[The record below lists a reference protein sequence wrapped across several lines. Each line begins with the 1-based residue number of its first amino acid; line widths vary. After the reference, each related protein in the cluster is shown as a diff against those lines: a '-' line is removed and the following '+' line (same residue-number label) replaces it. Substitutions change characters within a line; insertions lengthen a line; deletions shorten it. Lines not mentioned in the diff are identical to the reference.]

1 MPALLRKIVFILVFI
16 LILGA
21 CNGGGDGGSTLLNLP
36 SVPIRVDA
44 NGNGTALGF
53 PLPIGPILQQPMLDQ
68 FAVAGV
74 DVLEVRIGYHGIF
87 LYADGQPLPYL
98 KWSDESVDLVGR
110 ILANVPGAADG
121 ATALSWLRRIGLGA
135 IIILPTA
142 GDNIPRWD
150 GEELVRTRRA
160 SETTIGPLQFASLA
174 FDANGK
180 ASFEGIPMAEIEQ
193 ALGASLGLELPPMAL
208 QILTALGVEQFTLAT
223 QPNGIDL
230 ALDGTALPGLSYDTR
245 RLNNLLPIVSA
256 FIDPSMGGIVA
267 EVLPK
272 LTGADLNVIVS
283 FTGEQAAD
291 TLLPTIPVSVG
302 EEGSLGVWGIPLGTG
317 SLLPA
322 SVLDLLGNM
331 NVQKLDLSIQDDGLY
346 LALNQE
352 ALPSILWTDSSL
364 DTIGD
369 IAVDLLGVSPG
380 MVDVGITVLRSLLA
394 NTNVGLSLDLPALE
408 ELVFSDEF
416 DVAVPNFAAAP
427 AGMEPALQIG
437 AAIDRDGFVLSAL
450 GISLADLVGLLGPVS
465 LPPVVMNIV
474 SGVGSDTLQ
483 LTASA
488 GAIELL
494 GDSGSLLT
502 LQYDEA
508 ALNRLIVVIS
518 SLSDDI
524 AFIGTIS
531 EYLPHLPPVISS
543 GLDVQLALAGQEAPE
558 TKLASLPVE
567 VKADGALAVLGIP
580 LGSQSILQPRF
591 IIDMQDLGIQRLDLN
606 IIDASLYLASNGGH
620 LPVISWTDQSMET
633 LQRVVTE
640 LVPIP
645 PDVLGVAIEF
655 LKKTDIGVALSIPPA
670 DGAASIDVPP
680 AFDVTAVR
688 MEPPDIDAEY
698 RPVLALGL
706 TLDRSEIISVAGMPA
721 SQLQEHGVNLPS
733 LPANISS
740 ILYDGLQVSELMLT
754 SSANQLNVVA
764 DDEVLLTVHY
774 DSPSILRTL
783 ELAAPFL
790 PEDIANALA
799 DPNISALFIE
809 DLLPLIVGAQL
820 DVTAELVQE

>member
-1 MPALLRKIVFILVFI
+1 MPALLRKIIIILAFI

-36 SVPIRVDA
+36 SVPIRIDA
-44 NGNGTALGF
+44 NGNGTVLGF
-53 PLPIGPILQQPMLDQ
+53 PIGNILQQPMLDQ

-74 DVLEVRIGYHGIF
+74 DVLEARIGYHGIF
-87 LYADGQPLPYL
+87 LYADGDPLPYL
-98 KWSDESVDLVGR
+98 KWSDESAELLAQ
-110 ILANVPGAADG
+110 ILANVPGAEQG
-121 ATALSWLRRIGLGA
+121 ASALSGLRQIGLGA

-142 GDNIPRWD
+142 GDNIPRWT
-150 GEELVRTRRA
+150 GEELVRTGTA
-160 SETTIGPLQFASLA
+160 SETTIGPLQFGSLA
-174 FDANGK
+174 FDADGK
-180 ASFEGIPMAEIEQ
+180 GSFEGIPMAEIEQ
-193 ALGASLGLELPPMAL
+193 ALGASLGVELPPMAL
-208 QILTALGVEQFTLAT
+208 QILSAVGVEQFSLAT

-230 ALDGTALPGLSYDTR
+230 ALDSTDLPGLAYDTR

-256 FIDPSMGGIVA
+256 FVDPSMSGMIA

-272 LTGADLNVIVS
+272 LPGADLDVIVS
-283 FTGEQAAD
+283 FTGEPAAD
-291 TLLPTIPVSVG
+291 TLLPTIPVSIG
-302 EEGSLGVWGIPLGTG
+302 EDGSLGVWGIPVGSG

-322 SVLDLLGNM
+322 SVLDLLGNLS
-331 NVQKLDLSIQDDGLY
+331 VQKLDLSIQADGLY

-352 ALPSILWTDSSL
+352 PLPSILWTDSSL
-364 DTIGD
+364 DTIGAV
-369 IAVDLLGVSPG
+369 AVDLLGVAPG
-380 MVDVGITVLRSLLA
+380 MVDVGLTVLRSLLA
-394 NTNVGLSLDLPALE
+394 TTNVGLSLALPAQDG
-408 ELVFSDEF
+408 LVFSEEY
-416 DVAVPNFAAAP
+416 DVAAPNFAAAP
-427 AGMEPALQIG
+427 DAMDPALKIG
-437 AAIDRDGFVLSAL
+437 AAIDRDGYVMSAL
-450 GISLADLVGLLGPVS
+450 GISLADLVGLLQPVS
-465 LPPVVMNIV
+465 LPPLVMDIV
-474 SGVGSDTLQ
+474 SGVGSDSLQ
-483 LTASA
+483 LTTSA
-488 GAIELL
+488 GAIELV

-508 ALNRLIVVIS
+508 ALNRLVVVIS

-531 EYLPHLPPVISS
+531 EYLPHLPPVISN
-543 GLDVQLALAGQEAPE
+543 GVDVQLALAGQEAPE
-558 TKLASLPVE
+558 TKLSSLPVE

-580 LGSQSILQPRF
+580 LGSQSILQPQF
-591 IIDMQDLGIQRLDLN
+591 IIDMQSLGIQRLDLN

-633 LQRVVTE
+633 LQQVVTE
-640 LVPIP
+640 LIPIP
-645 PDVLGVAIEF
+645 PGVLGVGIEF

-670 DGAASIDVPP
+670 DGAASVDVPP

-688 MEPPDIDAEY
+688 MEPPDIDAEH

-706 TLDRSEIISVAGMPA
+706 TLDRSEITSVAGMAA
-721 SQLQEHGVNLPS
+721 SELQEYGVNLPA

-740 ILYDGLQVSELMLT
+740 ILYDGLQVSELVLT

-764 DDEVLLTVHY
+764 DEVVLLTIHY

-783 ELAAPFL
+783 DLAAPFL

-799 DPNISALFIE
+799 DPNVNALFTE

-820 DVTAELVQE
+820 DVTAEFTQE

>member
-1 MPALLRKIVFILVFI
+1 MPALLRKIIIILAFI

-36 SVPIRVDA
+36 SVPIRIDA
-44 NGNGTALGF
+44 NGNGTVLGF
-53 PLPIGPILQQPMLDQ
+53 PIGAILQQPMLDQ

-74 DVLEVRIGYHGIF
+74 DVLEARIGYHGIF
-87 LYADGQPLPYL
+87 LYADGDPLPYL
-98 KWSDESVDLVGR
+98 KWSDESAELLAQ
-110 ILANVPGAADG
+110 ILANVPGAEQG
-121 ATALSWLRRIGLGA
+121 ATALSGLRQIGLGA

-142 GDNIPRWD
+142 GDNIPRWT
-150 GEELVRTRRA
+150 GEELVRTRTA
-160 SETTIGPLQFASLA
+160 SETTIGPLQFGSLA
-174 FDANGK
+174 FDADGK
-180 ASFEGIPMAEIEQ
+180 GSFEGIPMAEIEQ
-193 ALGASLGLELPPMAL
+193 ALGASLGVELPPMAL
-208 QILTALGVEQFTLAT
+208 QILSAVGVEQFSLAT

-230 ALDGTALPGLSYDTR
+230 ALDSTDLPGLAYDTR

-256 FIDPSMGGIVA
+256 FVDPSMSGMIA

-272 LTGADLNVIVS
+272 LPGADLDVIVS
-283 FTGEQAAD
+283 FTGEPAAD
-291 TLLPTIPVSVG
+291 TLLPTIPVSIG
-302 EEGSLGVWGIPLGTG
+302 EDGSLGVWGIPVGSG

-322 SVLDLLGNM
+322 SVLDLLGNLS
-331 NVQKLDLSIQDDGLY
+331 VQKLDLSIQADGLY

-352 ALPSILWTDSSL
+352 PLPSILWTDSSL
-364 DTIGD
+364 DTIGAV
-369 IAVDLLGVSPG
+369 AVDLLGVSPG
-380 MVDVGITVLRSLLA
+380 MVDVGLTVLRSLLA
-394 NTNVGLSLDLPALE
+394 TTNVGLSLALPAQDG
-408 ELVFSDEF
+408 LVFSEEY
-416 DVAVPNFAAAP
+416 DVAAPNFAAAP
-427 AGMEPALQIG
+427 EAMEPALKIG
-437 AAIDRDGFVLSAL
+437 AAIDRDGYVMSAL
-450 GISLADLVGLLGPVS
+450 GISLADLVGLLQPVS
-465 LPPVVMNIV
+465 LPPLVMDIV
-474 SGVGSDTLQ
+474 SGVGSDSLQ
-483 LTASA
+483 LTTSA
-488 GAIELL
+488 GAIELV

-508 ALNRLIVVIS
+508 ALNRLVVVIS

-531 EYLPHLPPVISS
+531 EYLPHLPPVISN
-543 GLDVQLALAGQEAPE
+543 GIDVQLALAGQEAPE
-558 TKLASLPVE
+558 TKLSSLPVE

-580 LGSQSILQPRF
+580 LGSQSILQPQF
-591 IIDMQDLGIQRLDLN
+591 IIDMQSLGIQRLDLN

-633 LQRVVTE
+633 LQQVVTE
-640 LVPIP
+640 LILIP
-645 PDVLGVAIEF
+645 PGVLGVGIEF

-670 DGAASIDVPP
+670 DGAASVDVPP

-688 MEPPDIDAEY
+688 MEPPDIDAEH

-706 TLDRSEIISVAGMPA
+706 TLDRSEITSVAGMAA
-721 SQLQEHGVNLPS
+721 SELQEYGVNLPA

-740 ILYDGLQVSELMLT
+740 ILYDGLQVSELVLT

-764 DDEVLLTVHY
+764 DEVVLLTIHY

-783 ELAAPFL
+783 DLAAPFL

-799 DPNISALFIE
+799 DPNVNALFTE

-820 DVTAELVQE
+820 DVTAEFTQE

>member
-1 MPALLRKIVFILVFI
+1 MPALLRKIIIILAFI

-36 SVPIRVDA
+36 SVPIRIDA
-44 NGNGTALGF
+44 NGNGTVLGF
-53 PLPIGPILQQPMLDQ
+53 PIGAILQQPMLDQ

-74 DVLEVRIGYHGIF
+74 DVLEARIGYHGIF
-87 LYADGQPLPYL
+87 LYADGDPLPYL
-98 KWSDESVDLVGR
+98 KWSDESAELLAQ
-110 ILANVPGAADG
+110 ILANVPGAEQG
-121 ATALSWLRRIGLGA
+121 ATALSGLRQIGLGA

-142 GDNIPRWD
+142 GDNIPRWT
-150 GEELVRTRRA
+150 GEELVRTRTA
-160 SETTIGPLQFASLA
+160 SETTIGPLQFGSLA
-174 FDANGK
+174 FDADGK
-180 ASFEGIPMAEIEQ
+180 GSFEGIPMAEIEQ
-193 ALGASLGLELPPMAL
+193 ALGASLGVELPPMAL
-208 QILTALGVEQFTLAT
+208 QILSAVGVEQFSLAT

-230 ALDGTALPGLSYDTR
+230 ALDSTDLPGLAYDTR

-256 FIDPSMGGIVA
+256 FVDPSMSGMIA

-272 LTGADLNVIVS
+272 LPGADLDVIVS
-283 FTGEQAAD
+283 FTGEPAAD
-291 TLLPTIPVSVG
+291 TLLPTIPVSIG
-302 EEGSLGVWGIPLGTG
+302 EDGSLGVWGIPVGSG

-322 SVLDLLGNM
+322 SVLDLLGNLS
-331 NVQKLDLSIQDDGLY
+331 VQKLDLSIQAEGLY

-352 ALPSILWTDSSL
+352 PLPTILWTDSSL
-364 DTIGD
+364 DTIGEV
-369 IAVDLLGVSPG
+369 AVELLGVAPG
-380 MVDVGITVLRSLLA
+380 MVDVGLTVLRSLLA
-394 NTNVGLSLDLPALE
+394 TTSVGLSLDLPAQDG
-408 ELVFSDEF
+408 LVFSEEY
-416 DVAVPNFAAAP
+416 DVAAPNFAAAP
-427 AGMEPALQIG
+427 EAMEPALKIG
-437 AAIDRDGFVLSAL
+437 AAIDRDGYVMSAL
-450 GISLADLVGLLGPVS
+450 GISLADLIGLLQPVS
-465 LPPVVMNIV
+465 LPPLVMDIV
-474 SGVGSDTLQ
+474 SGVGSDSLQ
-483 LTASA
+483 LTTSA

-508 ALNRLIVVIS
+508 ALNRLVVVIS

-531 EYLPHLPPVISS
+531 EYLPHLPPVISN
-543 GLDVQLALAGQEAPE
+543 GVDVQLALAGQEAPE
-558 TKLASLPVE
+558 TKLSSLPVE

-580 LGSQSILQPRF
+580 LGSQSILQPQF
-591 IIDMQDLGIQRLDLN
+591 IIDMQSLGIQRLDLN

-633 LQRVVTE
+633 LQQVVTE
-640 LVPIP
+640 LILIP
-645 PDVLGVAIEF
+645 PGVLGVGIEF

-670 DGAASIDVPP
+670 DGAASVDVPP

-688 MEPPDIDAEY
+688 MEPPDIDAEH

-706 TLDRSEIISVAGMPA
+706 TLDRSEITSVAGMAA
-721 SQLQEHGVNLPS
+721 SELQEYGVNLPA

-740 ILYDGLQVSELMLT
+740 ILYDGLQVSELVLT

-764 DDEVLLTVHY
+764 DEVVLLTIHY

-783 ELAAPFL
+783 DLAAPFL

-799 DPNISALFIE
+799 DPNVNALFTE

-820 DVTAELVQE
+820 DVTAEFTQE

>member
-1 MPALLRKIVFILVFI
+1 MPALLRKIIIILAFI

-36 SVPIRVDA
+36 SVPIRIDA
-44 NGNGTALGF
+44 NGNGTVLGF
-53 PLPIGPILQQPMLDQ
+53 PIGAILQQPMLDQ

-74 DVLEVRIGYHGIF
+74 DVLEARIGYHGIF
-87 LYADGQPLPYL
+87 LYADGDPLPYL
-98 KWSDESVDLVGR
+98 KWSDESAELLAQ
-110 ILANVPGAADG
+110 ILANVPGAEQG
-121 ATALSWLRRIGLGA
+121 ASALSGLRQIGLGA

-142 GDNIPRWD
+142 GDNIPRWT
-150 GEELVRTRRA
+150 GEELVRTRTA
-160 SETTIGPLQFASLA
+160 SETTIGPLQFGSLA
-174 FDANGK
+174 FDADGK
-180 ASFEGIPMAEIEQ
+180 GSFEGIPMAEIEQ
-193 ALGASLGLELPPMAL
+193 ALGASLGVELPPMAL
-208 QILTALGVEQFTLAT
+208 QILSAVGVEQFSLAT

-230 ALDGTALPGLSYDTR
+230 ALDSTDLPGLAYDTR

-256 FIDPSMGGIVA
+256 FVDPSMSGMIA

-272 LTGADLNVIVS
+272 LPGADLDVIVS
-283 FTGEQAAD
+283 FTGEPAAD
-291 TLLPTIPVSVG
+291 TLLPTIPVSIG
-302 EEGSLGVWGIPLGTG
+302 EDGSLGVWGIPVGSG

-322 SVLDLLGNM
+322 SVLDLLGNLS
-331 NVQKLDLSIQDDGLY
+331 VQKLDLSIQADGLY

-352 ALPSILWTDSSL
+352 PLPSILWTDSSL
-364 DTIGD
+364 DTIGAV
-369 IAVDLLGVSPG
+369 AVDLLGVSPG
-380 MVDVGITVLRSLLA
+380 MVDVGLTVLRSLLA
-394 NTNVGLSLDLPALE
+394 TTNVGLSLALPAQDG
-408 ELVFSDEF
+408 LVFSEEY
-416 DVAVPNFAAAP
+416 DVAAPNFAAAP
-427 AGMEPALQIG
+427 EAMEPALKIG
-437 AAIDRDGFVLSAL
+437 AAIDRDGYVMSAL
-450 GISLADLVGLLGPVS
+450 GISLADLVGLLQPVS
-465 LPPVVMNIV
+465 LPPLVMDIV

-483 LTASA
+483 LTTSA
-488 GAIELL
+488 GAIELVA
-494 GDSGSLLT
+494 DSGSLLT

-508 ALNRLIVVIS
+508 ALNRLVVVIS

-531 EYLPHLPPVISS
+531 EYLPHLPPVISN
-543 GLDVQLALAGQEAPE
+543 GVDVQLALAGQEAPE
-558 TKLASLPVE
+558 TKLSSLPVE

-580 LGSQSILQPRF
+580 LGSQSILQPQF
-591 IIDMQDLGIQRLDLN
+591 IIDMQSLGIQRLDLN

-633 LQRVVTE
+633 LQQVVTE
-640 LVPIP
+640 LIPIP
-645 PDVLGVAIEF
+645 PGVLGVGIEF

-670 DGAASIDVPP
+670 DGAASVDVPP

-688 MEPPDIDAEY
+688 MEPPDIDAEH

-706 TLDRSEIISVAGMPA
+706 TLDRSEITSVAGMAA
-721 SQLQEHGVNLPS
+721 SELQEYGVNLPA

-740 ILYDGLQVSELMLT
+740 ILYDGLQVSELVLT

-764 DDEVLLTVHY
+764 DEVVLLTIHY

-783 ELAAPFL
+783 DLAAPFL

-799 DPNISALFIE
+799 DPDVSALFTE

-820 DVTAELVQE
+820 DVTAEFTQE